1 MQYITIKNMRFKG
14 MHVLKKLSSKN
25 QSVRKMLLMEK
36 KEKKSQIFSR
46 CVLVE
51 ANSAP
56 LSSVS
61 TEQL

>member
-1 MQYITIKNMRFKG
+1 MRFKG